1 MQPVREQ
8 DAVQFIEKLGDDRES
23 LKITVNSSTSITSYQ
38 GFGGFA
44 LTCLSLVL
52 DIITDRL
59 MASITSSFPLLVELD
74 LEDRHWSE
82 PKLLHDLTNSG
93 LLFLGSCQHLTH
105 LSIVRSRANYPACF
119 KRINDVGLLVLAES
133 CRGLE
138 SVRLG
143 GFSKVTDAGFSSLV
157 HSCRNLKK
165 LEIRNAPLL
174 SDLAFVDM
182 VGPLVELKL
191 SSCNLITS
199 EAVAALASSPTLE
212 TLDTYNC
219 RSIANTCLDYIS
231 RLSKL
236 TSINL
241 GGADI
246 TDSGLGA
253 LSKGDLPITNLCL
266 RGCTRVTDKGI
277 IRLLNDGIRIK
288 KRLSSLDIG
297 YMPGV
302 TDRSIHAVVSC
313 TVALTEL
320 HMRSCFHVMNESLHV
335 LASGGSSNLLLRKLD
350 ISHCVGFS
358 HGLVELLHE
367 GHFRGLRWLG
377 VTGTYLAKKS
387 ADFGAICR
395 KRPCLIVCFEDCEV
409 GCHDGWQFHI
419 IKQ

>member
-1 MQPVREQ
+1 MKSLKMQPVKEH
-8 DAVQFIEKLGDDRES
+8 DAFQFVVS
-23 LKITVNSSTSITSYQ
+23 LKKMVNSRTSIASCQ
-38 GFGGFA
+38 GFGG

-59 MASITSSFPLLVELD
+59 MASITSSLPLLVELD
-74 LEDRHWSE
+74 LEDRQWAE
-82 PKLLHDLTNSG
+82 PALLHDLTNGG
-93 LLFLGSCQHLTH
+93 LLFLGSCQYLTH
-105 LSIVRSRANYPACF
+105 LSIVRSRANYPASF

-182 VGPLVELKL
+182 AGPLVELKL
-191 SSCNLITS
+191 ASCNLITS

-212 TLDTYNC
+212 ILDTNNC

-246 TDSGLGA
+246 TDSGLSA

-297 YMPGV
+297 YMPGI
-302 TDRSIHAVVSC
+302 TDRAIHAVVSC

-320 HMRSCFHVMNESLHV
+320 RMRSCFHVTNESLHV
-335 LASGGSSNLLLRKLD
+335 LASGGSSNVLLRKLD

-367 GHFRGLRWLG
+367 GHSFRGLRWLG
-377 VTGTYLAKKS
+377 VTGTYLVKKS
-387 ADFGAICR
+387 AGFDAVCR

-419 IKQ
+419 KKE